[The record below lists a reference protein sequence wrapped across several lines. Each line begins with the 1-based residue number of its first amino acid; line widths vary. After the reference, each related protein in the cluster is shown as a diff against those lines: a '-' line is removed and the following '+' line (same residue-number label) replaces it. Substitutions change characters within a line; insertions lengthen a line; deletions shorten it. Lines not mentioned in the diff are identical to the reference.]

1 MTALGEFLFPA
12 PARLTPG
19 GIIKWWERR
28 RLPYTLFVG
37 SAGVLTL
44 ALSHLIVALPPSG
57 EAVPLL
63 WAPIAFFAVMAN
75 VCYLFGPVTEILV
88 TKIWGD
94 QLLPTGPVLYRIG
107 LTFSVGLALLPT
119 LIISVGWVVRIVA
132 AILVSQP
139 G

>member
-1 MTALGEFLFPA
+1 MTALGEFLFPT

-28 RLPYTLFVG
+28 RLAYNLFVG
-37 SAGVLTL
+37 SAGALTL
-44 ALSHLIVALPPSG
+44 ALSHVIVALPPFG
-57 EAVPLL
+57 EAMPLL
-63 WAPIAFFAVMAN
+63 WAPIVVFAIMAN
-75 VCYLFGPVTEILV
+75 GCYLFGPVTEILM

-119 LIISVGWVVRIVA
+119 LIISVGWVVRIIG
-132 AILVSQP
+132 AIFVSQL